1 MIIKI
6 PKALVI
12 SLRDFYNDEGVF
24 LSASLAFFS
33 ILSIIPLSIFIV
45 NILVNVL
52 QEEKVVKFVYSKLTN
67 FFPAVEMQM
76 IKELRKILATKEVSG
91 ISLILYGVFSLQ
103 LFTAIEFSLNKIF
116 KTSNK
121 RHFIIS
127 IFMSFFVIL
136 LITITVA
143 ASFGLTYIIKF
154 FQPKIFSELSILLG
168 FFLKYILP
176 FGLMFIIAVLLYKIL
191 PNKKTKLSAI
201 LIGALI
207 TTVLIEIA
215 KYVFAF
221 YVLKIIKINTLYG
234 SVSTFLALLMWLF
247 YGWAVFIYGAEI
259 IKNIE
264 KR

>member
-1 MIIKI
+1 
-6 PKALVI
+6 
-12 SLRDFYNDEGVF
+12 
-24 LSASLAFFS
+24 
-33 ILSIIPLSIFIV
+33 
-45 NILVNVL
+45 
-52 QEEKVVKFVYSKLTN
+52 
-67 FFPAVEMQM
+67 
-76 IKELRKILATKEVSG
+76 
-91 ISLILYGVFSLQ
+91 
-103 LFTAIEFSLNKIF
+103 
-116 KTSNK
+116 
-121 RHFIIS
+121 
-127 IFMSFFVIL
+127 MSFFVII

-168 FFLKYILP
+168 FFLQHILP
-176 FGLMFIIAVLLYKIL
+176 FGLMFIIVVLLYKIL
-191 PNKKTKLSAI
+191 PNKKIRLNAI

-207 TTVLIEIA
+207 TTILIEIA

-247 YGWAVFIYGAEI
+247 YGWAVFIYGAEL